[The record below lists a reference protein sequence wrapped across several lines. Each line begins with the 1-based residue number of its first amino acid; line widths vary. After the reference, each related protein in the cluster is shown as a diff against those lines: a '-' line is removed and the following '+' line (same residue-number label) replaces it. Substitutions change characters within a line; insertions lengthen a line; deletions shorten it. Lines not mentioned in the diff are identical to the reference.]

1 MSKQDSASAT
11 NSMTIDISKE
21 AIQNT
26 CNNKCSYNFKYAN
39 SESIVATNSG
49 YFIQLSYD
57 NTTESRIQYNDKK
70 YVVQNIQLFSP
81 SIHLFNGLTTDA
93 EIVVNHTSMSGAADL
108 HVSIP
113 IVNSS
118 GSTTSSP
125 IQQIIEGVASNAPS
139 DGETTNLTIPS
150 FNLDEIIPQTAYY
163 VYQGDSN
170 SILNG
175 YNIVFGKQHAL
186 SLDTSK
192 LSSIMKESGLIQT
205 GTNLSYNER
214 GPNTSGS
221 TLNDDIYISC
231 QPTGHSTQK
240 VAVDN
245 SGSKPVLKND
255 FSLKSP
261 VFIFGYIFLLILL
274 VIFLANVLMNY
285 FTGNKVKIY
294 NPFSSSSNQPN
305 TNS

>member
-1 MSKQDSASAT
+1 MSKQDSATTSI
-11 NSMTIDISKE
+11 TIDISKE

-39 SESIVATNSG
+39 SESVVATNSG

-57 NTTESRIQYNDKK
+57 NTTDSHIQYNDKK
-70 YVVQNIQLFSP
+70 YVVQNIQIFSP

-93 EIVVNHTSMSGAADL
+93 EVVVNHTSMSGAAYL

-118 GSTTSSP
+118 GSRTSP
-125 IQQIIEGVASNAPS
+125 LRQIIEGVASNAPS

-150 FNLDEIIPQTAYY
+150 FNLEEIIPQTAYY

-175 YNIVFGKQHAL
+175 YNIVFGKENAI

-192 LSSIMKESGLIQT
+192 LTSILKESGLLQS
-205 GTNLSYNER
+205 GSNLSYNER

-221 TLNDDIYISC
+221 SKTLDDDIYISC
-231 QPTGHSTQK
+231 QPTGHSTKK

-255 FSLKSP
+255 FSLQSP
-261 VFIFGYIFLLILL
+261 VFVFGYVFILIIL
-274 VIFLANVLMNY
+274 VIFLANALMNY
-285 FTGNKVKIY
+285 FTGNKVVMH
-294 NPFSSSSNQPN
+294 NPFSSSSKN
-305 TNS
+305 T